1 MKNIKIHSLV
11 LCILNCQSHISNS
24 YQMNSNRETIY
35 LSRLITLEPNID
47 CKNEKAF
54 LKYKLLKELSNM
66 VSYKRKGSLERTED

>member
-1 MKNIKIHSLV
+1 
-11 LCILNCQSHISNS
+11 
-24 YQMNSNRETIY
+24 MNSNRETIY